1 MQHGALPTD
10 LAVATLRCMRVQR
23 SAGNALITRDEKA
36 RQVEKLVS
44 SSELYGSELLCR
56 LLRYLT
62 QRELTQPGSNVREDQ
77 IATDVF
83 GRPSQFE
90 PGLDSTVRIQTARL
104 RAKLAHYYAHE
115 GAGDSLILEIP
126 KGSYA
131 ATFRY
136 RAPLEGRLAAV
147 NSVQPE
153 EPVLA
158 PVRSKQRE
166 HWVTFLV
173 VAITLA
179 LISVAVL
186 GYFLAT
192 QSDSIW
198 APFAADHESPVL

>member
-1 MQHGALPTD
+1 
-10 LAVATLRCMRVQR
+10 
-23 SAGNALITRDEKA
+23 
-36 RQVEKLVS
+36 
-44 SSELYGSELLCR
+44 
-56 LLRYLT
+56 
-62 QRELTQPGSNVREDQ
+62 VREHE

-83 GRPSQFE
+83 GRPPHFE
-90 PGLDSTVRIQTARL
+90 PGLDSTVRVQTARL
-104 RAKLAHYYAHE
+104 RAKLAHYYTHE
-115 GAGDSLILEIP
+115 GAADSLILEIP
-126 KGSYA
+126 KNSYT

-136 RAPLEGRLAAV
+136 RAPLERSLAAV
-147 NSVQPE
+147 NSVLPE
-153 EPVLA
+153 QPVLA

-192 QSDSIW
+192 QNDLIW